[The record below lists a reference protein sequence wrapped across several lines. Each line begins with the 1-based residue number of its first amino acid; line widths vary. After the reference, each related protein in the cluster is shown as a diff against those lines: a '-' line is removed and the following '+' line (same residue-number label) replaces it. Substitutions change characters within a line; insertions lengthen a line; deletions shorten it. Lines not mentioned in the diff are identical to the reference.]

1 MSFSI
6 GIVGLPNVG
15 KSTLF
20 KALTRVQVEAANYPF
35 CTIDPNVGVVKVPDE
50 RLDQLAS
57 VYPSEQ
63 ILPTTIEFVDIAG
76 LVKGASQGE
85 GLGNKFLSNIRDCNA
100 IAQVVRVFESGDI
113 IHVAGKVDPASD
125 VSTINL
131 ELILTDLAAV
141 DKRLQ
146 TAKKTLK
153 SGASKEQEKI
163 ISALTKVMEALN
175 ANKFASSAD
184 LTDDELPTIAE
195 MRLLTNKPMLYV
207 LNVSEEQ
214 LTKPIERPT
223 WIDEKTPMVRICAQ
237 VEGELADLPPE
248 EAKAMLA
255 DLGLQESGLS
265 QLIKASYQ
273 LLDLQTFFTIGPKES
288 KAWTM
293 KRGTNAPQA
302 AGIIHTDF
310 EKGFIRAEVI
320 DWSDFVKFKGESG
333 ARENGKLRTEGKE
346 YTMKDGD
353 VCHFLFNV

>member
-1 MSFSI
+1 
-6 GIVGLPNVG
+6 
-15 KSTLF
+15 
-20 KALTRVQVEAANYPF
+20 
-35 CTIDPNVGVVKVPDE
+35 
-50 RLDQLAS
+50 
-57 VYPSEQ
+57 
-63 ILPTTIEFVDIAG
+63 
-76 LVKGASQGE
+76 
-85 GLGNKFLSNIRDCNA
+85 
-100 IAQVVRVFESGDI
+100 
-113 IHVAGKVDPASD
+113 
-125 VSTINL
+125 
-131 ELILTDLAAV
+131 
-141 DKRLQ
+141 
-146 TAKKTLK
+146 
-153 SGASKEQEKI
+153 
-163 ISALTKVMEALN
+163 
-175 ANKFASSAD
+175 
-184 LTDDELPTIAE
+184 
-195 MRLLTNKPMLYV
+195 MLYV